1 MERVRLRTV
10 VVGLSLVLAAL
21 SSPAWGQVATSTLS
35 GTVKDTTGGVI
46 PGATITLTSE
56 TKGTTST
63 PVVTNGTGDF
73 VFPNVAPD
81 TYTVQVEMSAFKTL
95 KHTGV
100 QVDAGSR
107 VALGTLTL
115 EVGGATEIV
124 NVTSEVP
131 TIQTTSGERS
141 MTVTTDAVENLPIAS
156 RSFDALIALT
166 PGVSG
171 TNRVGDTAS
180 TGGGDNNYTM
190 DGVSTMDTG
199 SNRLVMKVNVES
211 IAEVKVLTSNYQAEY
226 GRSSGLQVAAIT
238 KSGSNHFHGSLYDV
252 ERNSD
257 WNANSERNILNGDP
271 KGVSKQRDWG
281 YSIGGPVGKPGGSN
295 KLFFYYTQEF
305 NPRTTGGNTQR
316 WRMPTALERQGD
328 FSQTYDNLGNL
339 YPYIRDA
346 SKSGA
351 CSASDQSACFADGGV
366 LGRIPANRLY
376 QTGLNILNMWPAP
389 NIDGAGLAYNYVTQS
404 ATQKLTGW
412 QPVVKLDYQP
422 WSALRASFKYAAY
435 GQADRTILGSIPGF
449 NDTQQQN
456 PVVYTDAAT
465 IDYTISPTMF
475 LEGTY
480 GHSFAEEAGCALVGG
495 SPQFCQSA
503 LQMNPT
509 SNRNNIGLGGLP
521 YIFPDA
527 TVINPDYY
535 AYRVLNKVNP
545 PIWDGSRLQLP
556 PSFSWGNR
564 FASGD
569 APPNL
574 GFPGYLNTISTH
586 DLAVNLTKIA
596 GRHTLK
602 VGFYNQHSY
611 KAQQANNNALGSI
624 NFANDTN
631 NPLDAQFGFAN
642 AALGI
647 FDSYLQAPAYI
658 EGNWVYNN
666 TEWFA
671 QDNWKVT
678 ERLTLDYGLRFV
690 HQQPQYDELGQT
702 SNFLVDK
709 WQPSAAPALYQPGC
723 ANNSYPCSG
732 SARQALNPVT
742 GELLGPNTAL
752 AIGTIVPNSGDEA
765 NGLFVAGQGIAKTT
779 YTWPAVAVGPRFGM
793 AYDVTGTQ
801 RLVLRGGGG
810 LFFDR
815 PSGNSVFA
823 QAANPPFSGAVTVQY
838 GQLQNLG
845 SEGLTTTAP
854 PSLNV
859 FQYDSPLPSSAQWNA
874 GAQMAL
880 PWSTTLDV
888 SYVGQHGYN
897 IVTGVNINAVD
908 FGTAYLDQYQDP
920 TLKTS
925 TTPGATAVTTN
936 LMRPFQG
943 YGSIS
948 SNQAIGWRTYHS
960 IQLSFQRRF
969 VHGLSFG
976 FNDTIGLYD
985 HSNVGLRL
993 EHNPDGTYTT
1003 RADQSEAQDLLGD
1016 NHPQTHI
1023 LKANFVWQLP
1033 TLQTDRSAL
1042 RVVSYIINDWQ
1053 LSGIWTASTAGY
1065 YTVGY
1070 SYQSNGGSVNI
1081 TGSPDYGAR
1090 VRLVGDPGD
1099 GCRDDIY
1106 RQFDVTAFAGPLPGS
1121 VGLES
1126 GNGYLQGCASSVLD
1140 LAIARTIRLGGGR
1153 SAQFRLDIF
1162 NAPNNAE
1169 ITGRNASMTLANPNA
1184 STTPVNLPYDA
1195 NGNLVSS
1202 RSKPSNAGFGMA
1214 NAWQDPRTIQAQI
1227 RFSF

>member
-1 MERVRLRTV
+1 MRWTRGIAALAAVLVGMTTMAV
-10 VVGLSLVLAAL
+10 SASAQITTGSVVGTITDAQGGAL
-21 SSPAWGQVATSTLS
+21 
-35 GTVKDTTGGVI
+35 
-46 PGATITLTSE
+46 PGASVTLVSA
-56 TKGTTST
+56 TKGTKS
-63 PVVTNGTGDF
+63 PVVVTNETGDF
-73 VFPNVAPD
+73 VVPNTPAD
-81 TYTVQVEMSAFKTL
+81 TYTIEVVMSGFKTL
-95 KHTGV
+95 NRSGITV
-100 QVDAGSR
+100 NAGSR
-107 VALGTLTL
+107 TSVGRLTL
-115 EVGGATEIV
+115 DVGGV
-124 NVTSEVP
+124 SEVVDV
-131 TIQTTSGERS
+131 TGEALAVQTTSGERS
-141 MTVTTDAVENLPIAS
+141 MTVPTDAVQNLPIAT
-156 RSFDALIALT
+156 RSFDALISLT

-238 KSGSNHFHGSLYDV
+238 KSGTNQFHGSLYDV

-281 YSIGGPVGKPGGSN
+281 YSIGGPIGKPGGNN
-295 KLFFYYTQEF
+295 KLFFFYTQEF

-316 WRMPTALERQGD
+316 WRMPTVLERQGD

-366 LGRIPANRLY
+366 LGRIPADRLY
-376 QTGLNILNMWPAP
+376 QTGLNILNHWPAP
-389 NIDGAGLAYNYVTQS
+389 NIDGTGLAYNYVTQS

-449 NDTQQQN
+449 NDTRQQN
-456 PVVYTDAAT
+456 PVVFTDAAT
-465 IDYTISPTMF
+465 VDYTVNPTTF
-475 LEGTY
+475 LEVVY
-480 GHSFAEEAGCALVGG
+480 GHSQAEEAGCALVGG
-495 SPQFCQSA
+495 SPQFCQNA

-509 SNRNNIGLGGLP
+509 SDRNNIGLGDLP

-545 PIWDGSRLQLP
+545 PIWDGSRLLLP

-564 FASGD
+564 VTNN
-569 APPNL
+569 PPNL
-574 GFPGYLNTISTH
+574 GFPGYLNTIRT
-586 DLAVNLTKIA
+586 DDIAVNLTKVA

-602 VGFYNQHSY
+602 AGFYNTHSY
-611 KAQQANNNALGSI
+611 KAEQPNNNALGSI
-624 NFANDTN
+624 NFSNDTN

-642 AALGI
+642 AALGT
-647 FDSYLQAPAYI
+647 FDSYQQAPAYI

-666 TEWFA
+666 TEWFV
-671 QDNWKVT
+671 QDNWKFT
-678 ERLTLDYGLRFV
+678 DRLTLDYGLRFV

-702 SNFLVDK
+702 SNFLLDK
-709 WQPSAAPALYQPGC
+709 WQPSAAPALYQAGC

-732 SARQALNPVT
+732 SARQALDPVT
-742 GELLGPNTAL
+742 GALLGPNTAL

-815 PSGNSVFA
+815 PSGNSVFP
-823 QAANPPFSGAVTVQY
+823 QASNPPFSGTVTVQY
-838 GQLQNLG
+838 GQLQSLG
-845 SEGLTTTAP
+845 SGGLTTKTP
-854 PSLNV
+854 PALNI

-920 TLKTS
+920 TLTPS

-936 LMRPFQG
+936 LMRPYQG

-948 SNQAIGWRTYHS
+948 SNQSFGWRTYHS
-960 IQLSFQRRF
+960 LQISFQRRF

-985 HSNVGLRL
+985 HSSVGLRL

-1003 RADQSEAQDLLGD
+1003 RADQGDAQDLLGD

-1033 TLQTDRSAL
+1033 TLQADRSAL
-1042 RVVSYIINDWQ
+1042 RVLSYIINDWQ
-1053 LSGIWTASTAGY
+1053 LSGIWTASTGSY

-1070 SYQSNGGSVNI
+1070 SYQSNGGNVNI
-1081 TGSPDYGAR
+1081 TGSPDYAGR
-1090 VRLVGDPGD
+1090 VRLVGDPGA
-1099 GCRDDIY
+1099 GCSDDIY
-1106 RQFDVTAFAGPLPGS
+1106 RQFNASAFAGPLPGS

-1126 GNGYLQGCASSVLD
+1126 GNGYAQGCASSVLD
-1140 LAIARTIRLGGGR
+1140 FAIARTIRLGGGR

-1162 NAPNNAE
+1162 NAPNSAQ
-1169 ITGRNASMTLANPNA
+1169 ITGRNTTVTLANPNT
-1184 STTPVNLPYDA
+1184 STTAVNLPYDA
-1195 NGNLVSS
+1195 DGNLVSS